1 MKTIPSTIVIAA
13 TACLFVSCK
22 EKSAPASTAT
32 SSAPAAAP
40 SAEVTAILA
49 AAPAGEA
56 KAIHVV
62 RTTAKPGEEIT
73 ISGRIMGNAKP
84 FVDGRS
90 AFILGDTELLTP
102 CNEIPGDSCETPW
115 DNCCDTKEDKKAG
128 IATIQ
133 ITGPD
138 GRVLKDGLEGVGGLA
153 KLATVTVTGKV
164 AEGSS
169 ADSLVVNATAIQ
181 VK

>member
-1 MKTIPSTIVIAA
+1 MRTPLILAA
-13 TACLFVSCK
+13 VCLFASCK
-22 EKSAPASTAT
+22 EKSTPAATANPG
-32 SSAPAAAP
+32 APAAVP
-40 SAEVTAILA
+40 GAEVAAILA

-56 KAIHVV
+56 KAIHVI
-62 RTTAKPGEEIT
+62 RTTAKPGDEIT
-73 ISGRIMGNAKP
+73 LSGRIMGNSTP
-84 FVDGRS
+84 FVEGRA
-90 AFILGDTELLTP
+90 AFILGDPELLTP

-115 DNCCDTKEDKKAG
+115 DCCCDTKEDKKSG

-138 GRVLKDGLEGVGGLA
+138 GRVLKDGLEGVGGLVN
-153 KLATVTVTGKV
+153 LATVTVTGKV

-169 ADSLVVNATAIQ
+169 SDSLVVNATAIR